1 MDQQTQQPTAD
12 TAQLTGALEELLK
25 AANATNAQPLNKGDG
40 VSIAN
45 SGTTSDGKPAG
56 GGQGSM
62 SDAGSID
69 DLMIGKM
76 AAAGVPAA
84 LIAGF
89 RAFMSMTD
97 DEKKKKAAQANGGA
111 VPQPPFINKSE
122 SAAAIITNDPE
133 LQEGV
138 DASPFMDALV
148 TRTAEAIESLEKSL
162 GSQLLKAADVA
173 VRSARALVEVGKLVK
188 SQQATIDELGRRL
201 GVVERAPVAAP
212 KGATGTN
219 GARALNK
226 SGTVGAEE
234 APKLLKSEALSTLS
248 YMNLVKGVKQLPHG
262 VKTSDAIFMLEGGNV
277 IDPQALAAAQAFLV
291 ANPAE
296 AEQAKRYA

>member
-1 MDQQTQQPTAD
+1 MTEQTQQPTAD
-12 TAQLTGALEELLK
+12 TQQISSALDELLK
-25 AANATNAQPLNKGDG
+25 AANASSLNKGD

-76 AAAGVPAA
+76 SAAGVPASM
-84 LIAGF
+84 IAGF
-89 RAFMSMTD
+89 RAFME
-97 DEKKKKAAQANGGA
+97 DEKKKKAAAANGGA
-111 VPQPPFINKSE
+111 VPPQPPFMGKSD
-122 SAAAIITNDPE
+122 AAAAVLTKDPE
-133 LQEGV
+133 LQEAM

-162 GSQLLKAADVA
+162 SSKLAKSEDIA
-173 VRSARALVEVGKLVK
+173 VRAARALVETGKLVK
-188 SQQATIDELGRRL
+188 SQQATIEELGRRL
-201 GVVERAPVAAP
+201 GVVERAPVAQP

-219 GARALNK
+219 VRALNK
-226 SGTVGAEE
+226 SGTAGAEE
-234 APKLLKSEALSTLS
+234 AQRLTKSEALSTLS
-248 YMNLVKGVKQLPHG
+248 YMNLVKGQKQLPHG
-262 VKTSDAIFMLEGGNV
+262 VKTSDAIYMLEGGSV
-277 IDPQALAAAQAFLV
+277 VDPQALAAAQAFLA